1 MTVHIENENPL
12 IGDALGSYGF
22 ADSPL
27 AHMVQQVSIHYTTV
41 SEVIEATNKFLI

>member
-1 MTVHIENENPL
+1 MYRNRADPPR
-12 IGDALGSYGF
+12 GF